1 MKHVQLEDQYIT
13 TKYLLEP
20 KSSNRFLLPRF
31 FISDFFWLLQIG
43 GSNFLRKAPAL
54 QMLTSL
60 CDGLF
65 FVGKLSFQI
74 MNGLGMTVPSQF
86 IERNAVKEVLQII
99 QVARDRNIP
108 IYYPTDLWCLKN
120 DGSETLGVISSNGQ
134 LAGEYY

>member
-1 MKHVQLEDQYIT
+1 MKHVQLEDPYVT
-13 TKYLLEP
+13 TKYHLEP
-20 KSSNRFLLPRF
+20 KSCNRLLFPGF
-31 FISDFFWLLQIG
+31 FISDSFWLLQIG

-54 QMLTSL
+54 QTLTFL

-74 MNGLGMTVPSQF
+74 MNGFGMTVPSQF

-120 DGSETLGVISSNGQ
+120 GNSEISGVINSTGQ
-134 LAGEYY
+134 LAGENY